1 MSVFFLD
8 TSAIVRLYV
17 VETGWRW
24 IRNLIRNVG
33 AEWSNAQVCFC
44 DLALPETVSALRQ
57 IAQAPD
63 AARRGLSRAA
73 FRQAVPLVRSDLL
86 TDSVLIS
93 VPASD
98 CMPLAA
104 EVVQR
109 QEIRGADAV
118 HLAAALT
125 ARDSV
130 AGTLPFAFVSHDDRQ
145 CRAAEREGLK
155 VITPT

>member
-1 MSVFFLD
+1 VKVFFLD

-24 IRNLIRNVG
+24 IRDLMRSATG
-33 AEWSNAQVCFC
+33 EHATAQVCYC

-57 IAQAPD
+57 IAQKPD

-73 FRQAVPLVRSDLL
+73 FRLTVPRVRTDLRDESLL
-86 TDSVLIS
+86 TV
-93 VPASD
+93 VRASG

-104 EVVQR
+104 EVVER

-118 HLAAALT
+118 HLAAALSLRSTIPST
-125 ARDSV
+125 A
-130 AGTLPFAFVSHDDRQ
+130 PFAFVSHDERQ
-145 CRAAEREGLK
+145 CRAAEREGLE
-155 VITPT
+155 VITPS